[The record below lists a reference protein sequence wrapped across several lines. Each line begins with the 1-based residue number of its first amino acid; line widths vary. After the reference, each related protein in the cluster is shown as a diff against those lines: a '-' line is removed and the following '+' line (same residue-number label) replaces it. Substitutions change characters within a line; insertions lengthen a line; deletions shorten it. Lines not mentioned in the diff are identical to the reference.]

1 MFETIGK
8 VLSVVGWII
17 AVLALIGGVLYAIA
31 IFFDGGVW
39 RKIVGVLALGAGIFA
54 FFRALAWT
62 ESVPWTLFLSG
73 LAVLM
78 VTCILSGD
86 IFKEDPSERRKRE
99 QRQQQAPQK
108 GFVESVLDD
117 YWEKER
123 IKEAVQEAIRE
134 EKY

>member
-39 RKIVGVLALGAGIFA
+39 RKIVGVLALGAGVFA

-62 ESVPWTLFLSG
+62 GSVPWTLFLSG

-86 IFKEDPSERRKRE
+86 IFKEDPSERSMRE

-117 YWEKER
+117 YWEKAR